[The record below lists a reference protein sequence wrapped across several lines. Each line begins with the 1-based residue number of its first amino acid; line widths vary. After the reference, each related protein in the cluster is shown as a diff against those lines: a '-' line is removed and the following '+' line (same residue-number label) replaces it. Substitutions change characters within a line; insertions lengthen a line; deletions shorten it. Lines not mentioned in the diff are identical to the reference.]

1 MKAHKHQRLMTS
13 EKAHKRQR
21 LMTPEQ
27 EQSNIN
33 IILRN
38 LGFVCMLFPVL
49 SLSNRN
55 SPELY
60 QRKRSNSF

>member
-1 MKAHKHQRLMTS
+1 MKG
-13 EKAHKRQR
+13 HKRQR

-27 EQSNIN
+27 EQLNIN
-33 IILRN
+33 TILRG

-49 SLSNRN
+49 SLPDRN
-55 SPELY
+55 SPQLY

>member
-1 MKAHKHQRLMTS
+1 MKGY
-13 EKAHKRQR
+13 KRQR
-21 LMTPEQ
+21 LMTPEH

-33 IILRN
+33 TILRG

-49 SLSNRN
+49 SDRN